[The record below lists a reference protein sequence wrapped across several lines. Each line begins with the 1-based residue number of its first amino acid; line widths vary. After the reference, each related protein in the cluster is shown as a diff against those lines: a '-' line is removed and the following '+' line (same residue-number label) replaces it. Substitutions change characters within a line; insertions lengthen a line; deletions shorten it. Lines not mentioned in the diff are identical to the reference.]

1 MHLTLNVISV
11 CTVMCWGWMV
21 GVSIIHNL
29 RLISHVV
36 RAEILS
42 MANANNVKQD
52 FIYKME
58 NASTNQ

>member
-11 CTVMCWGWMV
+11 CTVMCWDWMA

-42 MANANNVKQD
+42 MVNANNVKQD

>member
-1 MHLTLNVISV
+1 MRLTLNAMYV
-11 CTVMCWGWMV
+11 CTVMCWDWMV

-42 MANANNVKQD
+42 MVNANNVKQD

-58 NASTNQ
+58 NASTNL